1 MATLLLW
8 SLALGGLLLLSVAS
22 LAVMF
27 SAASGWRHDAPRMGI
42 ALLCAAAVTTGAAIA
57 AWDGLEGPP
66 EDVLGWL
73 RLLAPAA
80 LPVIVIALL
89 RALRRYDA
97 LRLEM
102 ARDAPFD
109 RTTGLANRPL
119 FQRQIL
125 PALARCRRE
134 GSPAIMMVVGID
146 GLADIRRRHGPVVAA
161 EMLRTLGE
169 ILGETTR
176 GGDLSGHVEPD
187 LLGALLPDATG
198 DAAGSVA
205 ARLRRLAAERMID
218 VTMSG
223 RRVTMSIGIAM
234 VGDGADPATLEEAI
248 SAAVAACRQVA
259 AAGGD
264 GTRLASVPPVRS
276 AGIAG

>member
-1 MATLLLW
+1 MGTLLW
-8 SLALGGLLLLSVAS
+8 NLALGGLLLLSVTS
-22 LAVMF
+22 LAVAF
-27 SAASGWRHDAPRMGI
+27 RAASGWLHDGPRIGI
-42 ALLCAAAVTTGAAIA
+42 TLLCAAAVTTGAAVA
-57 AWDGLEGPP
+57 AWDGLAGPP
-66 EDVLGWL
+66 ADVLGWL
-73 RLLAPAA
+73 RLLAPTA

-89 RALRRYDA
+89 RALRQYDA
-97 LRLEM
+97 LQRDM

-134 GSPAIMMVVGID
+134 GAPAIMLVVGID
-146 GLADIRRRHGPVVAA
+146 GLAGIRDRHGPVVAA

-169 ILGETTR
+169 ILGEATR

-187 LLGALLPDATG
+187 LLGALLADATG
-198 DAAGSVA
+198 DAADSVA

-234 VGDGADPATLEEAI
+234 VGDGAEPATLEEAI
-248 SAAVAACRQVA
+248 SAAAAACRQVA

-264 GTRLASVPPVRS
+264 GIRLASAPPVRS
-276 AGIAG
+276 AGILG